1 MARRPARSNQLLW
14 LSYRKPGSANGDSRS
29 GQADR
34 QLAWMGLYPPSTICQ
49 RSNSTDWLLLRPDPS
64 MNDPVL
70 DAIVGIFGA
79 ILIYV
84 VALSI
89 IRLRRK

>member
-1 MARRPARSNQLLW
+1 
-14 LSYRKPGSANGDSRS
+14 
-29 GQADR
+29 
-34 QLAWMGLYPPSTICQ
+34 
-49 RSNSTDWLLLRPDPS
+49 